1 MSKVI
6 VCGETRNY
14 PSNTTLQAIA
24 RDFQQNYS
32 SEIVLAVHNGKLR
45 ELRHT
50 IHDGGTLS
58 FVTTADKAGSSTYE
72 RSVIFMMVK
81 AFIDVDKSLIKNL
94 YVDFSISN
102 GLYCYLKDRKI
113 DAETLQKIE
122 ARMQEIVKE
131 DITFEKTSVATSQAV
146 RIFRQMGLHEKADL
160 FEYRRSSETRL
171 YSIGN
176 CTDYYYAY
184 LVPSTGYL
192 VRFKL
197 LPYHDGFILQT
208 PKTSDPHTIAPY
220 KPQEKLFHTLLSSA
234 AWHEKLGLRSV
245 ASLNDRIVA
254 GGGEELVLLQEA
266 IMEKKIGDIAEE
278 IHKSGKKII
287 MIAGP
292 SSSGKTTFSIR
303 LSIQLQALGLHPH
316 PIACDDFFL
325 NRALYPIDPE
335 TGKADFESIDC
346 VDKAFLTETLE
357 RLLRGEKVD
366 LPTYNFAVGE
376 REFRGKTLQLGAE
389 DVIVLEGIHCLNDA
403 LTPGIEADRK
413 YRIYIS
419 ALTQLNIDEHNR
431 IPTTDGR
438 LLRRIVRDAKTRGYS
453 AQDTISRWDSVRRG
467 EEKNIFPYQESCDV
481 MVNSALI
488 YELSVLKPYAEP
500 LLYSVPKDSPEYVEA
515 KRLLK
520 FLDYFLTI
528 PSEQIPKN
536 SLIREFIGGSVFDV

>member
-1 MSKVI
+1 MSKVS

-24 RDFQQNYS
+24 RDFQQNYA

-81 AFIDVDKSLIKNL
+81 AFIDVDKSLIRHL

-113 DAETLQKIE
+113 DEEILAKVE
-122 ARMQEIVKE
+122 ARMHEIVKE
-131 DITFEKTSVATSQAV
+131 DIPFEKTSVATSQAV

-160 FEYRRSSETRL
+160 FEYRRASETRL

-192 VRFKL
+192 IRFKL
-197 LPYHDGFILQT
+197 QPYHDGFILQT
-208 PKTSDPHTIAPY
+208 PRTSSPHTIEPY
-220 KPQEKLFHTLLSSA
+220 KPQEKLFHTLLESGE
-234 AWHEKLGLRSV
+234 WHDKLGLSCV
-245 ASLNDRIVA
+245 GSLNDRIVA
-254 GGGEELVLLQEA
+254 GGGEQLVLLQEA
-266 IMEKKIGDIAEE
+266 VMEKKIGDIAEE
-278 IHKSGKKII
+278 IHKSGKKIV

-303 LSIQLQALGLHPH
+303 LSIQLEALGLHPH

-325 NRALYPIDPE
+325 NRELYPIDPE
-335 TGKADFESIDC
+335 TGVADFESIDC
-346 VDKAFLTETLE
+346 VDKEFLTETLE

-376 REFRGKTLQLGAE
+376 REFRGKTLQLGSD

-453 AQDTISRWDSVRRG
+453 AKDTISRWDSVRRG

-528 PSEQIPKN
+528 PSEQVPRN

>member
-1 MSKVI
+1 MSKVT
-6 VCGETRNY
+6 VCGETRIY
-14 PSNTTLQAIA
+14 PASTTLQQIA
-24 RDFQQNYS
+24 RDFQQNFT

-58 FVTTADKAGSSTYE
+58 FVTTADKAGASTYE

-81 AFIDVDKSLIKNL
+81 AFIDVDKSLIKHL

-113 DAETLQKIE
+113 DAETLAKIE
-122 ARMQEIVKE
+122 KRMQEIVKE
-131 DITFEKTSVATSQAV
+131 DIPFEKTSVATSQAV
-146 RIFRQMGLHEKADL
+146 RIFRQMGLHEKANL

-208 PKTSDPHTIAPY
+208 PKTSDPHTIEPY
-220 KPQEKLFHTLLSSA
+220 KPQEKLFRTLQESA
-234 AWHEKLGLRSV
+234 EWHEKLGLRSV
-245 ASLNDRIVA
+245 ADLNDSIVQ
-254 GGGEELVLLQEA
+254 GRGEEIMLLQEA
-266 IMEKKIGDIAEE
+266 IMEKKIGNIADE
-278 IHKSGKKII
+278 IQKSVKKIV

-303 LSIQLQALGLHPH
+303 LSVQLMALGLRPH
-316 PIACDDFFL
+316 AIACDDFFL

-335 TGKADFESIDC
+335 TGEADFESIDC
-346 VDKAFLTETLE
+346 VDKLFLTETLE

-366 LPTYNFAVGE
+366 LPSYNFAVGE
-376 REFRGKTLQLGAE
+376 REFRGKTLQLGPD
-389 DVIVLEGIHCLNDA
+389 DVIILEGIHCLNDE

-453 AQDTISRWDSVRRG
+453 AQDTISRWDSVHRG

-520 FLDYFLTI
+520 FMDYFLTI
-528 PSEQIPKN
+528 PSEQVPKN
-536 SLIREFIGGSVFDV
+536 SLIREFIGGSLFDV

>member
-72 RSVIFMMVK
+72 RSVVFMMVK
-81 AFIDVDKSLIKNL
+81 AFIDVDKSLIRNL

-113 DAETLQKIE
+113 DPETLAKVE

-131 DITFEKTSVATSQAV
+131 DIPFEKTSVATSQAV

-192 VRFKL
+192 IRFRL

-208 PKTSDPHTIAPY
+208 PRTSSPHTIEPY
-220 KPQEKLFHTLLSSA
+220 KPQEKLFHTLLTSGE
-234 AWHEKLGLRSV
+234 WHEKLGLSCV
-245 ASLNDRIVA
+245 GSLNDRIVA
-254 GGGEELVLLQEA
+254 GGGEELVMLQEA
-266 IMEKKIGDIAEE
+266 VMEKKIGDIAEE
-278 IHKSGKKII
+278 IQKSGKKIV

-325 NRALYPIDPE
+325 NRVLYPIDPE

-376 REFRGKTLQLGAE
+376 REFRGKTLKLGPE

-403 LTPGIEADRK
+403 MTPGIEADRK

-453 AQDTISRWDSVRRG
+453 AQETISRWESVRRG

>member
-122 ARMQEIVKE
+122 ERMQEIVKE

-346 VDKAFLTETLE
+346 VDKAFLTEKLE